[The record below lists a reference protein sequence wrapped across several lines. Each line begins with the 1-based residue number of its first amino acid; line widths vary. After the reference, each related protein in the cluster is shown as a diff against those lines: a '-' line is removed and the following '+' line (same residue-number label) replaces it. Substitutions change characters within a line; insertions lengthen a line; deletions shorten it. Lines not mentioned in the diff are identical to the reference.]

1 MQFRKTGKLVSLS
14 EQNLVDC
21 SGEYGNEGCNGGL
34 MDNAFQYI
42 KDNGGIDTERSYPYE
57 GEDDECRYN
66 PRYEIYGHANHNS
79 FKFRWKGASDIGFV
93 YVESGNEEE
102 LQHAI
107 ASQGPCSIAIDA
119 SHESFQFYSTGVYR
133 EPECD
138 PGMLDHGVLL
148 VGYGQEEDGSKYWLV
163 KNSWGEG
170 WGDNGYIKMAREEDN
185 MCGVATQA
193 SYPLV

>member
-1 MQFRKTGKLVSLS
+1 MKEKTMSAVTIQGLK
-14 EQNLVDC
+14 N
-21 SGEYGNEGCNGGL
+21 NGH
-34 MDNAFQYI
+34 
-42 KDNGGIDTERSYPYE
+42 P
-57 GEDDECRYN
+57 
-66 PRYEIYGHANHNS
+66 NHNL

-93 YVESGNEEE
+93 DVESGNEEE

-148 VGYGQEEDGSKYWLV
+148 VGYGQE
-163 KNSWGEG
+163 
-170 WGDNGYIKMAREEDN
+170 
-185 MCGVATQA
+185 
-193 SYPLV
+193 